1 MQLSPEM
8 AAFAL
13 FAMLVM
19 GSAQWRRSRLRRA
32 IRDLPTRA
40 QRQLGPEP
48 LYQPPAA
55 AELPEELRRY
65 AALHRRTRR
74 VQLVV
79 WGLAFLWLGYTL
91 YSVLKGTP
99 Q

>member
-8 AAFAL
+8 AALAL
-13 FAMLVM
+13 FALLVM

-32 IRDLPTRA
+32 LRDLPTRE
-40 QRQLGPEP
+40 RRRLGPEP
-48 LYQPPAA
+48 EFLPPADDS
-55 AELPEELRRY
+55 LPEGLQSY

-74 VQLVV
+74 VQQLV
-79 WGLAFLWLGYTL
+79 WGVAFLWLAYIL